1 MDLGAGGDVAGD
13 GDWDGGGVEE
23 EVGEV
28 GLGEV
33 VGVVGVVHGGCV
45 VTWVTLLTGLTG
57 LGEFAHFGVGS
68 HGPVGVDGFPVGA
81 GLFKGY
87 GFAIAQELLVGVV
100 VADFGFLGAF
110 HGVRR

>member
-45 VTWVTLLTGLTG
+45 
-57 LGEFAHFGVGS
+57 
-68 HGPVGVDGFPVGA
+68 
-81 GLFKGY
+81 
-87 GFAIAQELLVGVV
+87 GVV
-100 VADFGFLGAF
+100 
-110 HGVRR
+110 RR